1 MSFVKPH
8 NPSALARAVV
18 IVPSGARVL
27 RDRDNRVC
35 VTAATVY
42 RRERGPRR
50 FGRKLDSGD
59 GGERPRGAGS
69 GAPLARGEGPRLSTE
84 LLDRGAWP
92 SRGLPFA

>member
-1 MSFVKPH
+1 V
-8 NPSALARAVV
+8 
-18 IVPSGARVL
+18 GRVL

-42 RRERGPRR
+42 RRERDPRR
-50 FGRKLDSGD
+50 FGRKLVSGD
-59 GGERPRGAGS
+59 DGECPRGAGS
-69 GAPLARGEGPRLSTE
+69 GAPLARGEGLLLSTE

>member
-1 MSFVKPH
+1 VSFVKPH
-8 NPSALARAVV
+8 NPSALARVVV

-69 GAPLARGEGPRLSTE
+69 GAPLARGEDPRLSTE

-92 SRGLPFA
+92 SRGLPFV

>member
-1 MSFVKPH
+1 VSLDKPH
-8 NPSALARAVV
+8 NPLAFAWAVV
-18 IVPSGARVL
+18 IVSSGARVL

-35 VTAATVY
+35 VTAAIVY
-42 RRERGPRR
+42 QRERGPRR

-69 GAPLARGEGPRLSTE
+69 GAPLVRGEGPRLSTE
-84 LLDRGAWP
+84 LLDQGAWP